1 MTNKTYTLITGGSCG
16 IGLAL
21 ANKFASQGHNL
32 ILVSRTKETLEET
45 AKQLKKTYSVD
56 ILTIAED
63 LSVANSAIKVFNECQ
78 KLKLKVDILINNA
91 GFGNYG
97 FFAYTNAETDLELIA
112 VNITTLTHMTKL
124 FLPEMINSKSG
135 KILNVGSMAAFFPG
149 PFMDTYFASKT
160 YVLSFSEGLHE
171 EVRKLGITVSCLCPG
186 PTESNFGKRANYK
199 FQSHNKIKMTAEDV
213 AEITYKKMMIGKT
226 LIIPGWRNTL
236 LYFISKFVPRSLMPR
251 VVKYYSGFSDYKIEC
266 A

>member
-1 MTNKTYTLITGGSCG
+1 MEKSYTLITGGSCG

-32 ILVSRTKETLEET
+32 ILVARTKETLEET
-45 AKQLKKTYSVD
+45 AKKINNKYSID
-56 ILTIAED
+56 IVTIAED
-63 LSVANSAIKVFNECQ
+63 LSVANSAINVFNECKKQ
-78 KLKLKVDILINNA
+78 KLEVEILINNA

-97 FFAYTNAETDLELIA
+97 FFANTNTQTDLELIA

-124 FLPEMINSKSG
+124 FLPEMINRKSG
-135 KILNVGSMAAFFPG
+135 KILNIGSMAAFFPG

-171 EVRKLGITVSCLCPG
+171 EVRSLGVSISCLCPG

-199 FQSHNKIKMTAEDV
+199 FQAHNKIKMTAEDV
-213 AEITYKKMMIGKT
+213 AEITYKKMMQGKI
-226 LIIPGWRNTL
+226 LIIPGWRNNL

-251 VVKYYSGFSDYKIEC
+251 VVKYYSGFKDYKIEC
-266 A
+266 E